1 MSSHLVQAISETPIF
16 EGLPPE
22 RVGRV
27 AAIFTVRTYE
37 RGEQILGP
45 HDPTD
50 RTFVMAAG
58 TARSSRSAAD
68 GRAIAVGLLDPGDVF
83 GRLPFSE
90 GTVEER
96 VEALDRCVVLRAAA
110 GDVERL
116 LLDEPAIAV
125 AALAG
130 FARRVRESEQ
140 RLESLAFHQVPA
152 RLART
157 ILDLA
162 DRYGKMTPVGVRIDL
177 RVTHGQLAE
186 LVATTRETLTKV
198 AGWLRGEGIVTLE
211 RRQIRIHDY
220 QALEDVAE
228 GVRVMPGRTH
238 RAAA

>member
-1 MSSHLVQAISETPIF
+1 M
-16 EGLPPE
+16 
-22 RVGRV
+22 
-27 AAIFTVRTYE
+27 
-37 RGEQILGP
+37 
-45 HDPTD
+45 
-50 RTFVMAAG
+50 
-58 TARSSRSAAD
+58 
-68 GRAIAVGLLDPGDVF
+68 
-83 GRLPFSE
+83 
-90 GTVEER
+90 EER

-157 ILDLA
+157 ILELA

-186 LVATTRETLTKV
+186 LRRHDPRDPHEGRRLATGRGDCH
-198 AGWLRGEGIVTLE
+198 AG
-211 RRQIRIHDY
+211 
-220 QALEDVAE
+220 
-228 GVRVMPGRTH
+228 
-238 RAAA
+238 AASDPHP

>member
-1 MSSHLVQAISETPIF
+1 M
-16 EGLPPE
+16 
-22 RVGRV
+22 
-27 AAIFTVRTYE
+27 
-37 RGEQILGP
+37 
-45 HDPTD
+45 
-50 RTFVMAAG
+50 
-58 TARSSRSAAD
+58 
-68 GRAIAVGLLDPGDVF
+68 
-83 GRLPFSE
+83 
-90 GTVEER
+90 
-96 VEALDRCVVLRAAA
+96 
-110 GDVERL
+110 
-116 LLDEPAIAV
+116 
-125 AALAG
+125 
-130 FARRVRESEQ
+130 RESEQ

-228 GVRVMPGRTH
+228 GVRHARPHSPPVRGRVAGHPPRRQRRGRLSSAARTTRVDQASE
-238 RAAA
+238 RA